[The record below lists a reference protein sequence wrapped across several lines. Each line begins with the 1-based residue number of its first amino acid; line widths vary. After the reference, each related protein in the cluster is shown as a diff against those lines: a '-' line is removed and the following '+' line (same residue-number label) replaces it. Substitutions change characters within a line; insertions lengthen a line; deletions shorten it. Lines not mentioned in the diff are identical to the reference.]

1 MRLGGTISFKVKNLA
16 SSSTFQTLRITPEDG
31 QSLTPEQIRG
41 IIGTIS
47 FNDNSHLKGD
57 NKVVSRTHYAIP
69 ITHSN
74 VTVEMGV
81 SHPAIAGKKLK
92 IELVG
97 PPASAVSGVDTT
109 ATGGTVLDSFTL
121 QVNPH
126 SPTITGLLKKN
137 GVAIPNGSR
146 IELSSTHTERIY
158 DTSTG
163 NINLNNVVGAY
174 SMDFDQITTTTKAA
188 HVIRIK
194 LVGNGGL
201 TSTQRLK
208 LHGSGTKTEAVRAL
222 DNAGAP
228 RSVAGNSAEY
238 MSVGVQ
244 SDQQFVLVFPEI
256 ARNKTFLI
264 EVLGPYPNIDDVHG
278 GKGGSGS
285 GSILQ
290 TFFIDFS
297 ERLGELDVLT
307 AQNSDPIPEGGL
319 DVISAP
325 TSSKAGTPAQM
336 RIVNTVAANKYIV
349 RLTQKTGASISSR
362 GAQANDIWNAIT
374 FDGGQ
379 PTHRGGN
386 YAIYERTGAT
396 GTKELAVS
404 NFFRTLIGSAS
415 FNFELIG
422 PYLSTETTPR
432 DATGGADKRVAQ
444 FDVFVDWDPATR
456 FVRDDDDSTPIGRVG
471 GYVSVD
477 KPETPFSL
485 KYRQDSSNYL
495 LRLTFVGTPDEDGR
509 IRGFNAA
516 QRTAAFAAIGFTC
529 TGGTCPAKVATAT
542 HTAQRLASGVTK
554 LSIDFTNRASQ
565 RAEYLAELIRG
576 TDTAAATGGD
586 VVQSFSLGIGS
597 SAATFHRFTQSDGS
611 TILDSITGLPRI
623 PIVLQ
628 YGRAANDRV
637 AVLRLTLDGDQG
649 LSTAEKR
656 RIFNLVHQ
664 ESGNTGVKGEG
675 IHFRELS
682 TDAGTADYKHPT
694 GSRKSDN
701 HLSIVLIRS
710 GKYDLMFNS
719 DLAKGKTFIAEVL
732 GGYPPQ
738 SYHFGA
744 TGVGNAQNIGG
755 TSVTPQVEQLFKIY
769 IRDTANAPGVV
780 RIEKDGGGII
790 NQNEV
795 LEIRANTQ
803 NTFDLIDQDG
813 TAGNI
818 YNTRITLDPS
828 IDDGDGNANT
838 IQGLDLIDRLSL
850 FQLST
855 SGIGLTV
862 PSGQG
867 TVSVA
872 GQTNPSSAHVS
883 FASSFAGTA
892 NFKLAFY
899 NSLAH
904 NKLFKVD
911 LLGPTASQ
919 CVKVRNCGAV
929 VHSFKILVGGEQ
941 TALARI
947 NDENGYPLPG
957 GFTPVKTDAAT
968 TFKYQRN
975 DGTES
980 NRYVLRIK
988 TNTGAADPAAINAIG
1003 IPSGIHVVRGTTH
1016 LAAIL
1021 NESRDLALDFS
1032 NAALNNKLFY
1042 AELLGP
1048 YANGAEYTLANGVG
1062 ALSTP
1067 PQQEF
1072 GFNVGVEATPYREYQ
1087 AGFVDGITGDRL
1099 IPLGTTLEMTYST
1112 NKLFKFIAS
1121 EPGGNAYA
1129 LRVRLDPSL
1138 KTATETTAP
1147 SKDSPPHN
1155 NKKYSKSLKTTPKA
1169 CA

>member
-1 MRLGGTISFKVKNLA
+1 
-16 SSSTFQTLRITPEDG
+16 
-31 QSLTPEQIRG
+31 
-41 IIGTIS
+41 
-47 FNDNSHLKGD
+47 
-57 NKVVSRTHYAIP
+57 
-69 ITHSN
+69 
-74 VTVEMGV
+74 
-81 SHPAIAGKKLK
+81 
-92 IELVG
+92 
-97 PPASAVSGVDTT
+97 
-109 ATGGTVLDSFTL
+109 
-121 QVNPH
+121 
-126 SPTITGLLKKN
+126 
-137 GVAIPNGSR
+137 
-146 IELSSTHTERIY
+146 
-158 DTSTG
+158 
-163 NINLNNVVGAY
+163 
-174 SMDFDQITTTTKAA
+174 
-188 HVIRIK
+188 
-194 LVGNGGL
+194 
-201 TSTQRLK
+201 
-208 LHGSGTKTEAVRAL
+208 
-222 DNAGAP
+222 
-228 RSVAGNSAEY
+228 
-238 MSVGVQ
+238 
-244 SDQQFVLVFPEI
+244 
-256 ARNKTFLI
+256 
-264 EVLGPYPNIDDVHG
+264 
-278 GKGGSGS
+278 
-285 GSILQ
+285 
-290 TFFIDFS
+290 
-297 ERLGELDVLT
+297 
-307 AQNSDPIPEGGL
+307 
-319 DVISAP
+319 
-325 TSSKAGTPAQM
+325 
-336 RIVNTVAANKYIV
+336 
-349 RLTQKTGASISSR
+349 
-362 GAQANDIWNAIT
+362 
-374 FDGGQ
+374 
-379 PTHRGGN
+379 
-386 YAIYERTGAT
+386 
-396 GTKELAVS
+396 
-404 NFFRTLIGSAS
+404 
-415 FNFELIG
+415 
-422 PYLSTETTPR
+422 
-432 DATGGADKRVAQ
+432 
-444 FDVFVDWDPATR
+444 
-456 FVRDDDDSTPIGRVG
+456 
-471 GYVSVD
+471 
-477 KPETPFSL
+477 
-485 KYRQDSSNYL
+485 
-495 LRLTFVGTPDEDGR
+495 
-509 IRGFNAA
+509 
-516 QRTAAFAAIGFTC
+516 
-529 TGGTCPAKVATAT
+529 
-542 HTAQRLASGVTK
+542 
-554 LSIDFTNRASQ
+554 
-565 RAEYLAELIRG
+565 
-576 TDTAAATGGD
+576 
-586 VVQSFSLGIGS
+586 
-597 SAATFHRFTQSDGS
+597 
-611 TILDSITGLPRI
+611 
-623 PIVLQ
+623 
-628 YGRAANDRV
+628 
-637 AVLRLTLDGDQG
+637 
-649 LSTAEKR
+649 
-656 RIFNLVHQ
+656 
-664 ESGNTGVKGEG
+664 
-675 IHFRELS
+675 
-682 TDAGTADYKHPT
+682 
-694 GSRKSDN
+694 
-701 HLSIVLIRS
+701 
-710 GKYDLMFNS
+710 MFNS

-1129 LRVRLDPSL
+1129 LRVRLDPSVEDSDGDDNTIQGLTAAQQQEVLKVVEDDSEGLRIDNPCCDGRPQYTSTSGTIYGTAAVFTGNSQSNSNQYTLAFNHRHAAGRTFIAEFVGPYANIPAAKAKYDSANEPVRRSFKIKVKGVPPIRLVTNDNKYISEGDTFYLSKDTRTGIHDVCGFNNADLRPFYSFRMSFLAPADDDRYNFLRFILEDDEASAAQRHSRMTEFLVKPGRFCWRSEGQAGVGVTNLLNEPTNPKYGYVSQGFARTHSGVNQFSILMKDTHFPVGTKVKVELIRSIIHFAPSHSTRELQSINTYNARGALTGTGSWGGTTPGGKVIKTFTLITGPKPTTDPDDEEEDTIRKISSASFCWGAAGQGCRNPQNRQARTTDRLYATFNFKERKSVSEDLTLSYAVNPGGLTGITDNFL
-1138 KTATETTAP
+1138 KTITVPANVRSVTVQLSSGNLVGTILGRRLEVIIDGEHQATFQVP
-1147 SKDSPPHN
+1147 SGFS
-1155 NKKYSKSLKTTPKA
+1155 SQ
-1169 CA
+1169 